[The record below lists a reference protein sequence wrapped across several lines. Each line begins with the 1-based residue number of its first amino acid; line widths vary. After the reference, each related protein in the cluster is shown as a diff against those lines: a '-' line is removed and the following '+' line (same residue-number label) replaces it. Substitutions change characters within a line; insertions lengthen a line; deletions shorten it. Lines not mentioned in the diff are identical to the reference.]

1 MTSERR
7 RQANQN
13 NAKRSTGPRTAQG
26 KLRTKLNAQRHGLAT
41 KQAALPEVERMAT
54 AICGKG
60 ASRLH
65 YEEALNVAESQF
77 MLQAVRDARLAT
89 IKRMMSA
96 APASKEQVA
105 ESGEPVL
112 EDEGQAGS
120 EEQSSQENEE
130 HENIVAA
137 VVRALPELARYDRYE
152 RRALSRRRR
161 AIRNFVA
168 VSVLGTRPA
177 RRRR

>member
-1 MTSERR
+1 MASERR
-7 RQANQN
+7 QQANQN
-13 NAKRSTGPRTAQG
+13 NAKRSTGPRTARG
-26 KLRTKLNAQRHGLAT
+26 KLRTKHNAQRHGLAT
-41 KQAALPEVERMAT
+41 KQAALPEVQRMAN

-60 ASRLH
+60 ASRLQ

-89 IKRMMSA
+89 IKQMMITS
-96 APASKEQVA
+96 PTPKEQVA
-105 ESGEPVL
+105 DSGEPLL
-112 EDEGQAGS
+112 EGEGQAGS
-120 EEQSSQENEE
+120 EEEPSE
-130 HENIVAA
+130 ENIVAA

-168 VSVLGTRPA
+168 KSILGTRPT
-177 RRRR
+177 RRR

>member
-1 MTSERR
+1 MASERR
-7 RQANQN
+7 QQANQN
-13 NAKRSTGPRTAQG
+13 NAKRSTGPRTARG
-26 KLRTKLNAQRHGLAT
+26 KLRAKLNAQRHGLAT
-41 KQAALPEVERMAT
+41 KQAALPEVQSMAK

-60 ASRLH
+60 ASRLQ

-77 MLQAVRDARLAT
+77 ILQAVRDARLAT
-89 IKRMMSA
+89 IKRMMITT
-96 APASKEQVA
+96 PTPKEQVA
-105 ESGEPVL
+105 DSGEPLL
-112 EDEGQAGS
+112 EGEGQAGC
-120 EEQSSQENEE
+120 EEQSQENEE

-137 VVRALPELARYDRYE
+137 VVRALPELARYNRYE

-168 VSVLGTRPA
+168 TSILGTRPP

>member
-1 MTSERR
+1 MASERR
-7 RQANQN
+7 QQANQN
-13 NAKRSTGPRTAQG
+13 NAMRSTGPRTARR
-26 KLRTKLNAQRHGLAT
+26 KLRAKHNAQRHGLAR
-41 KQAALPEVERMAT
+41 KQAALPEVQSMAK

-60 ASRLH
+60 ASRLR

-89 IKRMMSA
+89 IKRMMITT
-96 APASKEQVA
+96 PTPKEQVA
-105 ESGEPVL
+105 DSGEPVL
-112 EDEGQAGS
+112 EGDGQAGS
-120 EEQSSQENEE
+120 EEQSSQ
-130 HENIVAA
+130 ENIVAA

-168 VSVLGTRPA
+168 TSILGTRPA
-177 RRRR
+177 RRR

>member
-1 MTSERR
+1 MASERR
-7 RQANQN
+7 QQANQN
-13 NAKRSTGPRTAQG
+13 NAMRSTGPRTARR
-26 KLRTKLNAQRHGLAT
+26 KLRAKHNAQRHGLAM
-41 KQAALPEVERMAT
+41 KQAALPEVQSMAK

-60 ASRLH
+60 ASRLQ

-77 MLQAVRDARLAT
+77 ILQAVRDARLAT
-89 IKRMMSA
+89 IKRMMITS
-96 APASKEQVA
+96 PTPKEQVA
-105 ESGEPVL
+105 DSGEPVL
-112 EDEGQAGS
+112 EGDGQAGS
-120 EEQSSQENEE
+120 EEQSSQ
-130 HENIVAA
+130 ENIVAA

-168 VSVLGTRPA
+168 TSILGTRPA

>member
-1 MTSERR
+1 MTSEHRQ
-7 RQANQN
+7 QANQN
-13 NAKRSTGPRTAQG
+13 NAKRSTGPRTAWG
-26 KLRTKLNAQRHGLAT
+26 KLRAKLNAQRHGLAT
-41 KQAALPEVERMAT
+41 KQAALPEVERMAK

-60 ASRLH
+60 ASRLQ

-96 APASKEQVA
+96 APTSKEQVA
-105 ESGEPVL
+105 DSSEPVL
-112 EDEGQAGS
+112 EGEGQAGS
-120 EEQSSQENEE
+120 EEQSSQEN
-130 HENIVAA
+130 ILAA

-161 AIRNFVA
+161 AIRHFVA
-168 VSVLGTRPA
+168 TSILGRRPA
-177 RRRR
+177 NRRR